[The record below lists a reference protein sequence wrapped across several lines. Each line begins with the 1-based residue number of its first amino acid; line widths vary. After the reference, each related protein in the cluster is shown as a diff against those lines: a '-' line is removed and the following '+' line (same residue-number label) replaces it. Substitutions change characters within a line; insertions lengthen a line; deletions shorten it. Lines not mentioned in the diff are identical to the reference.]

1 MFNANYNIVKLIDEK
16 LSEQKNLQLKLLVNE
31 NFIVIVV
38 FNSDKVFKFFEV
50 EIIKPNLQPLQ
61 FYFDYI
67 FENLVVHKNFIN
79 SEAVFLTEYFVIM
92 PNIIYAKEEG
102 ENLLKFTT
110 QLPSNY
116 VIREDALHDFKI
128 VFAINFDVKNYL
140 EKTIKNIKFS
150 SSAFCLLNVFLNKTE
165 FTKTDALINF
175 TASQME
181 VVLKKENKLQ
191 LYNLF
196 KFNNDEDALYYILFI
211 IEQYNLNVLSCK
223 FCVSGQIDKNENIIL
238 KLKKYIK
245 NVEIGSLNTNYFTT
259 KHLYYSLI
267 N

>member
-1 MFNANYNIVKLIDEK
+1 MFNANYNIVKLVDEK
-16 LSEQKNLQLKLLVNE
+16 ITEQKNLQLKLLINE
-31 NFIVIVV
+31 NFIVVVV
-38 FNSDKVFKFFEV
+38 FNSDKVFKFFEI
-50 EIIKPNLQPLQ
+50 EITKPNLQPLQ
-61 FYFDYI
+61 FYLDYI
-67 FENLVVHKNFIN
+67 FENLLAHKNFIN
-79 SEAVFLTEYFVIM
+79 SEAFFLTEYFVIL
-92 PNIIYAKEEG
+92 PNVIYAKEES

-110 QLPSNY
+110 QFPSNY
-116 VIREDALHDFKI
+116 VTREDALHDFKI
-128 VFAINFDVKNYL
+128 VYAINLDVKNYL

-150 SSAFCLLNVFLNKTE
+150 SSAFGLLNVFLNKTE

-181 VVLKKENKLQ
+181 VVLKTENKLQ

-196 KFNNDEDALYYILFI
+196 KFNNDEDALYYVLFI
-211 IEQYNLNVLSCK
+211 IEQYNLNVLTCK
-223 FCVSGQIDKNENIIL
+223 FCVCGQIDKNESIVS

-245 NVEIGSLNTNYFTT
+245 NVEIGSLNTNYFSS